1 MKIVSTRLQQRDLIT
16 LLLVNPSIHH
26 TLLSHPSLWLVLDFH
41 EMSNAGDRLVSALS
55 LPRYRNV
62 KHINLEFAQDIEDKQ
77 LENVKSKVGFRKL
90 GSHRN

>member
-55 LPRYRNV
+55 LVCFLFFPVFHWIFV
-62 KHINLEFAQDIEDKQ
+62 KLMDFIE
-77 LENVKSKVGFRKL
+77 
-90 GSHRN
+90 